1 VAKNKGC
8 DQCAQAVSWKI
19 TIKDNRK
26 GTSVKLRIAELCG
39 THAKP
44 LTDRPKTPAYEVVKK
59 VRVKQT
65 GFYTY

>member
-1 VAKNKGC
+1 
-8 DQCAQAVSWKI
+8 VSWKI